1 MIILF
6 CKSKL
11 EPVDSFAGVARV
23 AVLTVRFLVIVLIIV
38 ERAVD
43 GRNAVLGAEIAD
55 AVYNICWGEVI
66 HLNKVDS
73 VAHTGI
79 TVIVVVDIVAGDI
92 REPSAA
98 FDMNAVLDAAF
109 CRLDCDVGDSYAA
122 GRGKRPVSSRRNVGG

>member
-55 AVYNICWGEVI
+55 AVYYIGRCVVI
-66 HLNKVDS
+66 HLNEIDGI
-73 VAHTGI
+73 AHTGI
-79 TVIVVVDIVAGDI
+79 AVV
-92 REPSAA
+92 
-98 FDMNAVLDAAF
+98 
-109 CRLDCDVGDSYAA
+109 
-122 GRGKRPVSSRRNVGG
+122 